1 MAKLIKNR
9 RLATDTWSLLNAG
22 ATLADLPEAGDAIV
36 PLPLWLAQ
44 RDALTLRAGRV
55 GVWLDG
61 HDDPAALAADLGS
74 LPLVAVNFPKFSDG
88 RGFSTA
94 ALLRERYGFKGELRA
109 IGDVLR
115 DQLFF
120 LRRCGFDAFAL
131 RDDQDAEAAAAA
143 FDDFTEAYQASVD
156 EPLPL
161 FRRRLAGREAR

>member
-9 RLATDTWSLLNAG
+9 RVTTDTWSLLSAG

-44 RDALTLRAGRV
+44 RDVLALRTGRV
-55 GVWLDG
+55 GVWLHG

-131 RDDQDAEAAAAA
+131 RDDQDADAAAAA
-143 FDDFTEAYQASVD
+143 FDDFTEAYQAGVD